1 MFWEYDRRVS
11 NYIRCLFSWMMG
23 AAVETKDYYTPN
35 EVAQLFMVSPV
46 TVRQWAQK
54 GLLSAALT
62 AGGHRRFLRQELMR
76 FADERGLSLNWVVQ
90 GKARVLIV
98 EDDAQ
103 VAAFLCELLRGH
115 AGIDALETAANGFE
129 AGRKV
134 HSFEPSLVLL
144 DLMMPGMDGFAVCR
158 ALKQDPATRHIRV
171 LAMTGY
177 PTAEN
182 IESIMDAGAEVCL
195 EKPIDTDQ
203 LLELLRL
210 GTATEVF
217 A

>member
-1 MFWEYDRRVS
+1 M
-11 NYIRCLFSWMMG
+11 
-23 AAVETKDYYTPN
+23 ETKDYYTPN

-62 AGGHRRFLRQELMR
+62 AGGHRRFLRQELLR
-76 FADERGLSLNWVVQ
+76 FADERGLSLSWIVQ

-98 EDDAQ
+98 EDDEQ
-103 VAAFLCELLRGH
+103 VSAFLCELLRGH
-115 AGIDALETAANGFE
+115 DGIDALETASNGFE

-144 DLMMPGMDGFAVCR
+144 DLMMPGMDGFEVCR
-158 ALKQDPATRHIRV
+158 TLKQDSATRHIRV

-177 PTAEN
+177 PTSEN
-182 IESIMDAGAEVCL
+182 IERIMNAGAEVCL
-195 EKPIDTDQ
+195 EKPLDTDR
-203 LLELLRL
+203 LVELIR
-210 GTATEVF
+210 ARSAAEIF
-217 A
+217 AAN

>member
-1 MFWEYDRRVS
+1 M
-11 NYIRCLFSWMMG
+11 
-23 AAVETKDYYTPN
+23 ETKDYYTPN

-62 AGGHRRFLRQELMR
+62 AGGHRRFLRQELLR
-76 FADERGLSLNWVVQ
+76 FADERGLSLSWIVQ

-98 EDDAQ
+98 EDDEQ
-103 VAAFLCELLRGH
+103 VSAFLCELLRGYD
-115 AGIDALETAANGFE
+115 GIDALETAANGFE

-144 DLMMPGMDGFAVCR
+144 DLMMPGMDGFEVCR
-158 ALKQDPATRHIRV
+158 TLKQDPATRHIRV

-177 PTAEN
+177 PTSEN
-182 IESIMDAGAEVCL
+182 IERIMNAGAEVCL
-195 EKPIDTDQ
+195 EKPIDTDR
-203 LLELLRL
+203 LLELMR
-210 GTATEVF
+210 TRSAAEMYATN
-217 A
+217 

>member
-1 MFWEYDRRVS
+1 
-11 NYIRCLFSWMMG
+11 MMG
-23 AAVETKDYYTPN
+23 ATVETKDYYTPN

-62 AGGHRRFLRQELMR
+62 AGGHRRFLRQELLR

-90 GKARVLIV
+90 GKARILIV
-98 EDDAQ
+98 EDDEQ
-103 VAAFLCELLRGH
+103 VAAFLCELLRGQ
-115 AGIDALETAANGFE
+115 AGIDALDTAANGFE
-129 AGRKV
+129 AGHKV
-134 HSFEPSLVLL
+134 HVFEPSLVLL

-177 PTAEN
+177 PTAAN
-182 IESIMDAGAEVCL
+182 IERIMHAGAEVCL
-195 EKPIDTDQ
+195 EKPIDTVR
-203 LLELLRL
+203 LLELMQLDVSN
-210 GTATEVF
+210 EVF
-217 A
+217 TSN